1 MQVRGVDFVGVAVP
15 DVATGKAFYRDVLG
29 LPVMA
34 GESAGWVEF
43 DLGNVTLAVFSVPE
57 EEVAGGRAGG
67 WKNGVVA
74 LAVPDVAAAV
84 EELRAKGLSIVEGTA
99 EYGPCF
105 MATVEDPFGN
115 FLMLHARKDG
125 TVG

>member
-15 DVATGKAFYRDVLG
+15 DVAAGKAFYRDVLG
-29 LPVMA
+29 LPVA

-43 DLGNVTLAVFSVPE
+43 DLGNATVAVFSVPE
-57 EEVAGGRAGG
+57 EEIAGGRAGG
-67 WKNGVVA
+67 WKNGVIA
-74 LAVPDVAAAV
+74 LAVQDVAAAV
-84 EELRAKGLSIVEGTA
+84 EELRARGLSIVEGTA
-99 EYGPCF
+99 EYASCF